1 MEAYSGAI
9 ALVIALAVLIA
20 ISSALKSFRTSGI
33 VQTLTE
39 GERAVVYR
47 YGKFDQELGP
57 GRHYM
62 VFGRR
67 MQRVQVNEQSMI
79 VSNQEVLTADRLPV
93 RLSALLTYKITHP
106 RKALEKASTGYFN
119 PVYYAA
125 QMTLRDVAAEMPLE
139 TLVDARTKL
148 DATLLER
155 TKDAFAEHG
164 CELLSM
170 AIRDIVLPA
179 EVRRLATDV
188 TRARME
194 GLAALERARGEQAS
208 LRALA
213 NAARLLKGNPELMNL
228 RLLQAVTPQ
237 PGKTAPTVVLGGAT
251 GIVPVANG
259 ANEAPGPEPETTG

>member
-1 MEAYSGAI
+1 MEAYSG
-9 ALVIALAVLIA
+9 VIALLIVLAIFVAV
-20 ISSALKSFRTSGI
+20 SSALKSFKTSGI

-39 GERAVVYR
+39 GERGVVYR

-62 VFGRR
+62 VFGREMR
-67 MQRVQVNEQSMI
+67 RVQISEQSMI

-93 RLSALLTYKITHP
+93 RLSALLTYKISHP
-106 RKALEKASTGYFN
+106 RKALEKAAGGFFN

-125 QMTLRDVAAEMPLE
+125 QLTLRDVAAEMPLE
-139 TLVDARTKL
+139 ALVDARTTL

-155 TKDAFAEHG
+155 TKSAFVEHG

-228 RLLQAVTPQ
+228 RLLQAVTAQ

-251 GIVPVANG
+251 GILPVATG
-259 ANEAPGPEPETTG
+259 AADQPDPGPEPAG